1 MNRFLVATTGALFL
15 ATTGCGNTEEPEKKE
30 CQLEAFDLS
39 ACDRSGFAT
48 VKTDGIWHV
57 NVSLSGSTTPGAMS
71 LREQG
76 LLFGVA
82 ITERQ
87 VGGDTFFLG
96 SDFQPAG
103 YQPLRFALAGCQSP
117 TPEQVTGE
125 FRRCVSGAADL
136 KGTFEAVR
144 LTRLA
149 GEAEGSGLELVS
161 EVALP
166 RGSPVDVFVAGG
178 YAYVAAEE
186 DGLFVYKLN
195 GTAVPEKVAEVSAQ
209 GDLWHQVW
217 VKGQTLYVASGG
229 QGLLVY
235 DVSRPQAPKWLKALP
250 SSAVEVWGLFGEG
263 DRLYAM
269 SPSPRAEVL
278 IYDTSTPDS
287 PLLKSRYIVEDSNP
301 NAAEVPFGGMA
312 FGNRL
317 YIGHWRYGLAVTDV
331 TDVTKPAGLGR
342 FRYENAA
349 SRPVAVGTIGD
360 KTIAFE
366 SSEGWGSRIRA
377 LDVTDPKNITEV
389 GGFALRPEST
399 VSGLTLVGSRLY
411 VAHNLDGLRV
421 LDVSDPRNLK
431 PVAYYNTWRETDPGR
446 GRAFLDGL
454 SGVKVPGDGFIYA
467 TDTSRGLLV
476 FREP

>member
-1 MNRFLVATTGALFL
+1 
-15 ATTGCGNTEEPEKKE
+15 
-30 CQLEAFDLS
+30 
-39 ACDRSGFAT
+39 
-48 VKTDGIWHV
+48 
-57 NVSLSGSTTPGAMS
+57 
-71 LREQG
+71 
-76 LLFGVA
+76 
-82 ITERQ
+82 
-87 VGGDTFFLG
+87 
-96 SDFQPAG
+96 
-103 YQPLRFALAGCQSP
+103 
-117 TPEQVTGE
+117 
-125 FRRCVSGAADL
+125 
-136 KGTFEAVR
+136 VR
-144 LTRLA
+144 LSRLA
-149 GEAEGSGLELVS
+149 GEEEGSGLELVT

-166 RGSPVDVFVAGG
+166 HGSPVDVFVAGG
-178 YAYVAAEE
+178 YAYVAAQE

-195 GTAVPEKVAEVSAQ
+195 GTAVPEKVAEVSAK
-209 GDLWHQVW
+209 GDIWHQVW
-217 VKGQTLYVASGG
+217 VKGQTLYVSSSG
-229 QGLLVY
+229 QGILVY
-235 DVSRPQAPKWLKALP
+235 DVSRPQAPRLLKLLP

-263 DRLYAM
+263 NRLYAM
-269 SPSPRAEVL
+269 SPSPRAEV
-278 IYDTSTPDS
+278 IVYDTTTPDS

-301 NAAEVPFGGMA
+301 NAGEAPFGGMA

-317 YIGHWRYGLAVTDV
+317 YIGHWRYGLAVVDV
-331 TDVTKPAGLGR
+331 TDAEKPAGLGR

-349 SRPVAVGTIGD
+349 SRPVAVGAIGG

-366 SSEGWGSRIRA
+366 SSETWGSRIRA
-377 LDVTDPKNITEV
+377 LDVTDPKNITEL

-399 VSGLTLVGSRLY
+399 VSALTLVGSRLY